1 MLSQE
6 IPLDSFKRK
15 INKLS
20 INLTIV
26 NSVAHLTGSSRY
38 EKFNNNKN
46 EFSWMKFSVSIP
58 VNTIFQI
65 HLEQ

>member
-1 MLSQE
+1 M
-6 IPLDSFKRK
+6 PLDSFKRK